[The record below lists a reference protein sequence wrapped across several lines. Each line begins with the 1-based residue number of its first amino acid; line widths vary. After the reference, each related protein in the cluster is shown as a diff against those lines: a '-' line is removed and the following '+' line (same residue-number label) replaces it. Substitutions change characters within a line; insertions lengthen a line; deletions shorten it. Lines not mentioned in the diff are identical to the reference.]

1 MEQSRPQA
9 PALAPPLDARDQQL
23 RDLRRA
29 IAALKA
35 SHSKLLKRVQQ
46 LEHQVAHH
54 IAEF

>member
-1 MEQSRPQA
+1 MDPPQPQA
-9 PALAPPLDARDQQL
+9 PAALPDAHETQL

-54 IAEF
+54 IGTF